1 MLLLLSSAMVDSSP
15 PTIASVADEDDSE
28 WEYEYHETE
37 TEVGSQRSTEKLALI
52 NTLQTF
58 YVTLDLSSLSNYI
71 IPKRNGDVTVPD
83 LRPTVQTS
91 ATGRSESNSNA
102 AAGIRHAAAV
112 ASASADDPEIAA
124 SATNVDDQVGPPP
137 ESEDR
142 IQILDFHSPNPIISY
157 QNQIYSCEWTPTIGT
172 DILLTVPEPNDPH
185 PILRQGSGVSVVAAT
200 SLKLSGRPV
209 QLGSRQPTSSETQSH
224 DRKPTVDSPSQ
235 PNKISDG
242 NQVASVKIPDGL
254 PPNRARQN
262 QANFLQRFIALKAA
276 KGETDQVTVYAQRTN
291 QGSGW
296 RSQQHAV
303 AERRGSEAG
312 EDMELEEGIRRLPSN
327 RRGRVGRPRRGTW
340 RTSGPRTAKGGLFRD
355 YRPQL
360 WDTEGADITNGSTR
374 TPENWNQF
382 EGGEPS
388 RHSSIDNVAIS
399 SVTPTSQP
407 LVASSL
413 GQQTPSQQRD
423 KEGPQLA
430 AGEGDGDGSGQGAE
444 DIEMEDA

>member
-1 MLLLLSSAMVDSSP
+1 MVDNYP
-15 PTIASVADEDDSE
+15 PAVASVTEEDDSE

-37 TEVGSQRSTEKLALI
+37 TEVGSQPSAEKLALTT
-52 NTLQTF
+52 TLQTF
-58 YVTLDLSSLSNYI
+58 YVTLDLSSSSSYI
-71 IPKRNGDVTVPD
+71 RPKRNGDVTVPD
-83 LRPTVQTS
+83 LRPAVQTS

-102 AAGIRHAAAV
+102 AAGIRHVAAA
-112 ASASADDPEIAA
+112 AASADDPEIAA
-124 SATNVDDQVGPPP
+124 SATNVDDQGGPPP

-157 QNQIYSCEWTPTIGT
+157 QNQIYSCEWTFTIGT
-172 DILLTVPEPNDPH
+172 DILLTVPEPKDPH
-185 PILRQGSGVSVVAAT
+185 PVLRQGSGVSVVAAT

-224 DRKPTVDSPSQ
+224 DRKSTPDSSSQ
-235 PNKISDG
+235 PNEISDG
-242 NQVASVKIPDGL
+242 KQVTSVKIPDGL

-262 QANFLQRFIALKAA
+262 QADFLQRFIAVKAA

-312 EDMELEEGIRRLPSN
+312 EDMELEEGIRRLPLN
-327 RRGRVGRPRRGTW
+327 RRGRVGRPRKGTW
-340 RTSGPRTAKGGLFRD
+340 KTNGPRTAKGGLFRD

-374 TPENWNQF
+374 TPENWNQV

-388 RHSSIDNVAIS
+388 RHSSMANSAISS

-407 LVASSL
+407 LAASAL
-413 GQQTPSQQRD
+413 GQQTPSLQRD
-423 KEGPQLA
+423 KEGPRLA
-430 AGEGDGDGSGQGAE
+430 AGEGEGDGDGQGAE
-444 DIEMEDA
+444 DIEMGDA